1 MLDTFQY
8 RPFWDSVYIKEQ
20 LIIRLVLL
28 VNSIKK
34 PQKPKT
40 YQKVPI
46 KLCTSFILHSEQQ
59 AVVWEWDPLV
69 RNLEFL
75 ETDATSRGRPCPP
88 HSHSPCPF
96 RRHPPWLFS
105 NQHCKPPAHSWNSL
119 SFDFLVSFTVSSP
132 FSEPILVYVLID

>member
-46 KLCTSFILHSEQQ
+46 KLYHILYPSFRAASSG
-59 AVVWEWDPLV
+59 V
-69 RNLEFL
+69 RVRP
-75 ETDATSRGRPCPP
+75 SRPKSGIPR
-88 HSHSPCPF
+88 
-96 RRHPPWLFS
+96 
-105 NQHCKPPAHSWNSL
+105 N
-119 SFDFLVSFTVSSP
+119 
-132 FSEPILVYVLID
+132 